1 MNEIRRQYGRV
12 EAFTADVTD
21 SVAVNDVANQIK
33 HKYGKVDV
41 LIYSA
46 GSFHLS
52 PAETLDIQI
61 ARKVMD
67 VNYWGALHVTQIFL
81 PLLRAGTGRSLVFIS
96 SLSVPCTP
104 AFFTAYAAP
113 KHALHAFIKSLRQE
127 LSPEGVHVAEVSPGP
142 VYTPLIEEHIH
153 QVMYRLPPGIPVIT
167 PDIVAKGV
175 LKTVI
180 NRKNESVIPRRLS
193 LAARLSSAFPSL
205 LDTYYRRSIRG

>member
-1 MNEIRRQYGRV
+1 M
-12 EAFTADVTD
+12 
-21 SVAVNDVANQIK
+21 
-33 HKYGKVDV
+33 

-61 ARKVMD
+61 ARKVYGRKLLGGTSCHA
-67 VNYWGALHVTQIFL
+67 NIFALASGGDRKIIGIYLVLICTMYAGVFYSLRSTKTRTSRIHKIASARAFPRRSFMSQKC
-81 PLLRAGTGRSLVFIS
+81 LRAR
-96 SLSVPCTP
+96 
-104 AFFTAYAAP
+104 
-113 KHALHAFIKSLRQE
+113 
-127 LSPEGVHVAEVSPGP
+127 
-142 VYTPLIEEHIH
+142 YTPLIEEHIH

-205 LDTYYRRSIRG
+205 LDTYYRRSIRGWTEGLKLGSKT